1 MSEFTRDHVRRLS
14 ETERRTFEMTH
25 RRSLQLDA
33 HANGLMLLGVPMP
46 WMLAW
51 PGPCPLYIDRASGA
65 TVVDVDGNS
74 YADFCLGDT
83 GAMTGHS
90 PPGAIDRIRERLG
103 QGLTFML
110 PTEDAIVVSRELS
123 RRFGL
128 ERWQFTLTATDANR
142 HALRYARLLTRRP
155 RVLVFDRS
163 YHGTVDD
170 CFATLVDGQVVSREG
185 SLGPPVPP
193 ATTTR
198 VVQFNDVAAVQRELA
213 HGDVACLLTEP
224 ALTNVG
230 IVLPDPAFHEALRS
244 LTRQSGTLLVID
256 ETHTISAGP
265 GGWTAAHDLHPDMVV
280 IGKPVGSGIPS
291 AALGMTAELDGLLR
305 RQVDPARAG
314 MGGVGGTLA
323 ASALSLAAIRVT
335 LEEVLT
341 EDAFARMDELGA
353 RLAAGI
359 DDIIRRH
366 NLPWH
371 VVRIGGRVEYHFSPR
386 PLRDGAE
393 GTLVMD
399 HEVSTYLH
407 LFALNRGV
415 MVFPFHNRALVS
427 PVHSEA
433 DVDRHTEVLDAA
445 VRALVA

>member
-1 MSEFTRDHVRRLS
+1 
-14 ETERRTFEMTH
+14 
-25 RRSLQLDA
+25 
-33 HANGLMLLGVPMP
+33 
-46 WMLAW
+46 
-51 PGPCPLYIDRASGA
+51 
-65 TVVDVDGNS
+65 
-74 YADFCLGDT
+74 
-83 GAMTGHS
+83 
-90 PPGAIDRIRERLG
+90 
-103 QGLTFML
+103 ML

-341 EDAFARMDELGA
+341 EDAFARMDELGG

>member
-1 MSEFTRDHVRRLS
+1 
-14 ETERRTFEMTH
+14 
-25 RRSLQLDA
+25 
-33 HANGLMLLGVPMP
+33 
-46 WMLAW
+46 
-51 PGPCPLYIDRASGA
+51 
-65 TVVDVDGNS
+65 
-74 YADFCLGDT
+74 
-83 GAMTGHS
+83 
-90 PPGAIDRIRERLG
+90 
-103 QGLTFML
+103 
-110 PTEDAIVVSRELS
+110 
-123 RRFGL
+123 
-128 ERWQFTLTATDANR
+128 
-142 HALRYARLLTRRP
+142 
-155 RVLVFDRS
+155 
-163 YHGTVDD
+163 
-170 CFATLVDGQVVSREG
+170 
-185 SLGPPVPP
+185 
-193 ATTTR
+193 
-198 VVQFNDVAAVQRELA
+198 
-213 HGDVACLLTEP
+213 
-224 ALTNVG
+224 
-230 IVLPDPAFHEALRS
+230 
-244 LTRQSGTLLVID
+244 
-256 ETHTISAGP
+256 
-265 GGWTAAHDLHPDMVV
+265 MVV

-314 MGGVGGTLA
+314 MGGVGGALA

-341 EDAFARMDELGA
+341 EDAFARMDELGG